1 MVFIGL
7 VNVSSIPIIGRSGFT
22 RQGAAIRQKS
32 ADSTLEAAPHSPPAE
47 GSGTVSSIGIILML
61 PEGDRE

>member
-22 RQGAAIRQKS
+22 RQGAATGQNS
-32 ADSTLEAAPHSPPAE
+32 ADSTLAAALHSPPGE
-47 GSGTVSSIGIILML
+47 GSGTVSSIGFILML

>member
-22 RQGAAIRQKS
+22 RQGAATRQNS
-32 ADSTLEAAPHSPPAE
+32 ADSTLEAAPRFPPAE
-47 GSGTVSSIGIILML
+47 GSGTVSSIGFILML